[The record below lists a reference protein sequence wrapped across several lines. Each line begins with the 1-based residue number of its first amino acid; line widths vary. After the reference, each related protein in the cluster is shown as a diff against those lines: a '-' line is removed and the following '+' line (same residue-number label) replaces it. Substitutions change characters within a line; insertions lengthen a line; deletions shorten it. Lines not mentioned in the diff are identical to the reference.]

1 MQLSTQKEKKKSG
14 FLVFT
19 SSTNVKLESSV
30 NVVVVQAKKARTW
43 TLFCKSTFTAFLPFG
58 SRYLCRR
65 RCLSLRFEDENDS
78 VRERD
83 FLNTLNSARM

>member
-19 SSTNVKLESSV
+19 SSPNVKLESSV

-43 TLFCKSTFTAFLPFG
+43 TLFCKSMAFLPF
-58 SRYLCRR
+58 
-65 RCLSLRFEDENDS
+65 SLPLPSSLLKLKILR
-78 VRERD
+78 RERLSTRTR
-83 FLNTLNSARM
+83 FSQYPK

>member
-43 TLFCKSTFTAFLPFG
+43 TLFCKSPSMAFLPF
-58 SRYLCRR
+58 SLPLPSSLLKLKILRQER
-65 RCLSLRFEDENDS
+65 LSTRTRFS
-78 VRERD
+78 QYPK
-83 FLNTLNSARM
+83 